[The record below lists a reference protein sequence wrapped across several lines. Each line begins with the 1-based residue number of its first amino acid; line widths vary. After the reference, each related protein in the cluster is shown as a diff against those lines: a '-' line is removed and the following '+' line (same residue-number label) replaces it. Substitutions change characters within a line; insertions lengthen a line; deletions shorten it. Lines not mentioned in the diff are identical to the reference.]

1 MSNLLQDQKGIELL
15 LTALAEQLESLMNKK
30 IELLVCGGAA
40 LNFLGLVQRTTEDVD
55 ILAFVTRNNEGNV
68 SFLRADPLDAALT
81 VAARKVAR
89 DFNLPENWLNP
100 GPASAVDL
108 GLPEGVIERVVT
120 RYYGK
125 KLIIHFLGRY
135 DQIHFKL
142 YAAVDQGAGKHFDDL
157 LALKPTEIEIDQAA
171 RWSMTHDVSEGYK
184 QNLKSLLEYIGF
196 KDVAE
201 RL

>member
-1 MSNLLQDQKGIELL
+1 VSSVLQDAKGIELL
-15 LTALAEQLESLMNKK
+15 LTALGEQLGSMLDKR

-40 LNFLGLVQRTTEDVD
+40 LNLVGLVQRTTEDVD
-55 ILAFVTRNNEGNV
+55 ILAIVTRNSEGNV
-68 SFLRADPLDAALT
+68 SFVRADPLNSELAT
-81 VAARKVAR
+81 AARKVAR

-108 GLPEGVIERVVT
+108 GLPEGVLERVVT
-120 RYYGK
+120 RHFGK
-125 KLIIHFLGRY
+125 QLIVHFLGRY

-142 YAAVDQGAGKHFDDL
+142 YAAVDQGAGKHLDDL
-157 LALKPTEIEIDQAA
+157 LALKPTETEIEQAA

-184 QNLKSLLEYIGF
+184 HNLKSLLEYIGF
-196 KDVAE
+196 KDAAG